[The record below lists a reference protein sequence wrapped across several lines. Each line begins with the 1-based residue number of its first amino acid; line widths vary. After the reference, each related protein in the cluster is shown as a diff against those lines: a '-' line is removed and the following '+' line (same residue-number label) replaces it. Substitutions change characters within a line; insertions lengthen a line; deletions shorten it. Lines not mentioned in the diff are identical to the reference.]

1 MQALAD
7 WDSFYVIVGSSAGAL
22 IGLQFVVMTLVAA
35 NPPKGVSEGSAAFST
50 PTVVHFSSV
59 LLLSALV
66 RIPWQSTESAALAWG
81 LLGLCGL
88 LYTAAVVRRMHS
100 QSVYDPVFEDWLF
113 HALLPIA
120 AYAMLGVSALAAASY
135 TRDALFGIGAAAL
148 LLLFTGIH
156 NAWDAV
162 AYHVIVNLGGKKTED
177 APGPTAQP
185 AKRSKR

>member
-1 MQALAD
+1 MSALAE

-50 PTVVHFSSV
+50 PTVVHFSAV

-66 RIPWQSTESAALAWG
+66 RIPWQTVGVAAVAWG
-81 LLGLCGL
+81 MLGLCGL
-88 LYTAAVVRRMHS
+88 IYAIAIARRMRT
-100 QSVYDPVFEDWLF
+100 QTAYQPVFEDWLF
-113 HALLPIA
+113 HALLPVT
-120 AYAMLGVSALAAASY
+120 AYIVLGISALAAVSS
-135 TRDALFGIGAAAL
+135 TRDALFGIGGAAL

-162 AYHVIVNLGGKKTED
+162 AYHVIVNLGGKKNGD
-177 APGPTAQP
+177 SPDRAVQS